1 VIRDLLIFGLLFLF
15 TKKLIGNS
23 LKQDKT
29 KSYAETAKNKSLAPG
44 FLIVFA
50 LGFTLMSFDQ
60 IMSLDPHWFS
70 TIFGVYCFA
79 GLFYSTLALTML
91 YTLKLKRGGQLN
103 GIVND
108 NHLHDLGKYMFAF
121 TIFWAYIGF
130 SQFML
135 IWYANLPEET
145 RFYIARFHGG
155 WQALSWFLLVKF
167 ALPFLV
173 LLPRGAKRD
182 PMRLRFVGWFM
193 VIAQWVDML
202 WLVQPSFFPEGP
214 MVGPFEIGV
223 TLGFAGLFMA
233 AVNRF
238 LGKNPVVAVGDPY
251 LSESV
256 NHHTVA

>member
-1 VIRDLLIFGLLFLF
+1 
-15 TKKLIGNS
+15 
-23 LKQDKT
+23 
-29 KSYAETAKNKSLAPG
+29 
-44 FLIVFA
+44 
-50 LGFTLMSFDQ
+50 
-60 IMSLDPHWFS
+60 MSLDPHWFS

-91 YTLKLKRGGQLN
+91 YTLKLQRSGQLK

-145 RFYIARFHGG
+145 RFFIARFHGG
-155 WQALSWFLLVKF
+155 WQAISWFLLVKF

-193 VIAQWVDML
+193 VIAQWLDIL
-202 WLVQPSFFPEGP
+202 WLVQPNFFPEGP
-214 MVGPFEIGV
+214 VVGPFEIGV
-223 TLGFAGLFMA
+223 TLGFVGLFMA
-233 AVNRF
+233 VVNRF
-238 LGKNPVVAVGDPY
+238 LGKNPVVAIGDPY
-251 LSESV
+251 LSEAV